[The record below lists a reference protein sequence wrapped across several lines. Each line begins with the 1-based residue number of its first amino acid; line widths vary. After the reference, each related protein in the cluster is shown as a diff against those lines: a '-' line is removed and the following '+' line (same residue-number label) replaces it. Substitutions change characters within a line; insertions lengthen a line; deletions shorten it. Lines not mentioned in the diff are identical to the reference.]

1 MSRPASGPPAAWQDL
16 RSLLLGFD
24 VDPHDEGR
32 VLAGYLAARA
42 ELADAGHRV
51 AGEEI
56 ELLTVFADLSE
67 LSRNRPAGE
76 ESAEAAGCTAPA
88 STSTPTCRAS
98 TSSGPGCRRRSR
110 SRLARALGH
119 YGVDGSLERTP
130 ELEEAVFRIFLA
142 QQRGA
147 ADAAVVAALLREW
160 LREAPPGESLREP
173 AGLALEQLV
182 AATQVRFPAV
192 ADLARGV
199 VFAWFAQPLLRRNRA
214 RGLRGRAQAPAPPR
228 PASGRPGPRRAD
240 RRDGRQLA
248 AAGAAARA
256 CAWAATTSTTR
267 RCSKC

>member
-1 MSRPASGPPAAWQDL
+1 M
-16 RSLLLGFD
+16 
-24 VDPHDEGR
+24 
-32 VLAGYLAARA
+32 LA
-42 ELADAGHRV
+42 
-51 AGEEI
+51 EEI

-76 ESAEAAGCTAPA
+76 ESSAGSRVHSAREYFHTYLQSLDAERAGLSETFQK
-88 STSTPTCRAS
+88 
-98 TSSGPGCRRRSR
+98 
-110 SRLARALGH
+110 RLARVLGH
-119 YGVDGSLERTP
+119 YGVPDGTLERTP

-160 LREAPPGESLREP
+160 LREGPPGESLREP

-192 ADLARGV
+192 SDLARGV
-199 VFAWFAQPLLRRNRA
+199 VFAWFGQPLLRRSRA
-214 RGLRGRAQAPAPPR
+214 RGLRGGAQAPALPR

-248 AAGAAARA
+248 AAGPAARA
-256 CAWAATTSTTR
+256 APAAATTWTTR